1 MLELA
6 CPGDLKEVNRLAR
19 EVHEMHISWRPD
31 IYTMPEELY
40 PAERFQ
46 AAVQAREL
54 YVAKEG
60 GQVCGYVAVRIR
72 ETAAP
77 GLVPRRVMLVDELCV
92 DEPFRNQGIG
102 SQMMAEVRILARAFR
117 CTDLQLGV
125 YPQNDEAVAFYQKCG
140 FMIQSITMQRKV

>member
-6 CPGDLKEVNRLAR
+6 CPNDRAEVDRLAR

-31 IYTMPEELY
+31 IYAMPGELY
-40 PAERFQ
+40 PEERFRAAIQ
-46 AAVQAREL
+46 AKEL

-60 GQVCGYVAVRIR
+60 GMVMGYVAVRIR

-92 DEPFRNQGIG
+92 DEPFRNQGVG
-102 SQMMAEVRILARAFR
+102 SRMMAEVRILARAFR

-125 YPQNDEAVAFYQKCG
+125 YPQNDGAVSFYQKCG
-140 FMIQSITMQRKV
+140 FLIQSITMQRKV

>member
-102 SQMMAEVRILARAFR
+102 SRIMAEVRILARAFR

>member
-6 CPGDLKEVNRLAR
+6 CPNDREEVNRLAR
-19 EVHEMHISWRPD
+19 EVHEMHVSWRPD

-40 PAERFQ
+40 PEERFR
-46 AAVQAREL
+46 AAIQAREL

-60 GQVCGYVAVRIR
+60 GIIIGYAAIRIR
-72 ETAAP
+72 ETASP
-77 GLVPRRVMLVDELCV
+77 GLVLRRVMLVDELCV

-140 FMIQSITMQRKV
+140 FMIQNITMQRKV